1 MFPIHWS
8 PDLCL
13 GHWNVWELD
22 FQTGDR
28 AVRTRANSQRHR
40 GGLVDPGTATLPNL
54 SRLHQARG
62 PWCGQVRQ
70 LATGQRISLDS
81 IELWPRLKFEY
92 VYLQSGSIL
101 CKMYSWVKIISLK
114 KFASPFLKVACI
126 FSNNMFVLPLSLW
139 LPTNSFASSEE
150 ILFLFSCNI
159 CCSCIK
165 HNFKIILWWSYKGL
179 VIWQKYYMILKGTK
193 CIMIYRLAHKWP
205 TIQ

>member
-1 MFPIHWS
+1 MRVGFPNWLPRCTNASQQPTSSWWTGWS
-8 PDLCL
+8 
-13 GHWNVWELD
+13 GHSNITQPQPPTPSSWAMMWPSSS
-22 FQTGDR
+22 TGYR
-28 AVRTRANSQRHR
+28 SENK
-40 GGLVDPGTATLPNL
+40 L
-54 SRLHQARG
+54 RLHRT
-62 PWCGQVRQ
+62 V
-70 LATGQRISLDS
+70 T
-81 IELWPRLKFEY
+81 RLKFEY

-114 KFASPFLKVACI
+114 KFASPFLQVACI

-139 LPTNSFASSEE
+139 LPTNSFAPSEE

-179 VIWQKYYMILKGTK
+179 VIWQKYHMILKGTK
-193 CIMIYRLAHKWP
+193 CIMIYRLAHKRP